1 MATKTWK
8 IGEYCKGGA
17 ITAIVENND
26 ITIIAKEYDTMEEW
40 DRIEVSSK
48 DMGARD
54 YVLNYLRDLTT
65 SYYSGLVMDWIED
78 KVEFNPWM

>member
-78 KVEFNPWM
+78 KVEFNPWV